1 MKGDKSVIEKLNAV
15 LKNELT
21 AINQYFLHARM
32 WKSWGFEKM
41 AKHEYE
47 ESIGEMKHAD
57 KLIERIL
64 LLEGLPN
71 LQDLGR
77 LRIGETLIEGLKSDL
92 DAERKSRVDLVTAIE
107 AAEKAQDFVSR
118 SIVRDIL
125 DETEQHIDLLE
136 TQLDLVKSVGEHNY
150 LQSQM

>member
-125 DETEQHIDLLE
+125 DETEQHIDFLE